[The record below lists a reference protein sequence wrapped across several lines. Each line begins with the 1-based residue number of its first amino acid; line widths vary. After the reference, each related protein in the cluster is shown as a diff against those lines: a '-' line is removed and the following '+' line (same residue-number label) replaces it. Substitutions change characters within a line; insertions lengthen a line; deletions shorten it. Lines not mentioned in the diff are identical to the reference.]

1 MSVPTVF
8 VVGILMLFVAV
19 GWGFYGWRAWVLLVE
34 PTLTK
39 WEFNW
44 QRRKIGLTRP
54 GWWHVS
60 AAQGIPAVHGRED
73 VKVEEWNRKSFY
85 QIRDYAWLDIDWRGI

>member
-1 MSVPTVF
+1 MF

-34 PTLTK
+34 PTLMK

-44 QRRKIGLTRP
+44 QRRKIGLT
-54 GWWHVS
+54 
-60 AAQGIPAVHGRED
+60 
-73 VKVEEWNRKSFY
+73 VEEWKSFY

>member
-1 MSVPTVF
+1 MF

-34 PTLTK
+34 PTLMK

-44 QRRKIGLTRP
+44 QRRKIGLT
-54 GWWHVS
+54 
-60 AAQGIPAVHGRED
+60 
-73 VKVEEWNRKSFY
+73 VEEWNRKSFY

>member
-1 MSVPTVF
+1 MF

-44 QRRKIGLTRP
+44 QRRKIGLTEMGERKP
-54 GWWHVS
+54 GSFTAGIATPQPGRRCCSTYSRMTCNGAPPHE
-60 AAQGIPAVHGRED
+60 AA
-73 VKVEEWNRKSFY
+73 K
-85 QIRDYAWLDIDWRGI
+85 